1 MLKFIIGSLGA
12 LTITTM
18 SLFSEISLGEKLETQ
33 MWEDMKH
40 ANYKAIEEKIAK
52 QFQSVHTF
60 GALTREAEIGL
71 IKELYLGT
79 YEISDLKFTENGDT
93 IVVTYLISVREKIDN
108 RQLSEKPAPR
118 LSVWKK
124 NDGQWQWI
132 AHANLKE
139 IPANQPKAN
148 IPVPKKS

>member
-1 MLKFIIGSLGA
+1 MLKFIIGSLGM
-12 LTITTM
+12 LTLTTM

-40 ANYKAIEEKIAK
+40 SDYKAVEEKIAK

-60 GALTREAEIGL
+60 GALTREAEIEL
-71 IKELYLGT
+71 IKKLYLGT
-79 YEISDLKFTENGDT
+79 YEISDLKFTESGDV
-93 IVVTYLISVREKIDN
+93 IVVTYLISVREKIKAH
-108 RQLSEKPAPR
+108 QLSEKPAPR

-124 NDGQWQWI
+124 NDGEWQWI

-139 IPANQPKAN
+139 IPTHQPEVN
-148 IPVPKKS
+148 IQVPKKP

>member
-1 MLKFIIGSLGA
+1 MLKFIIRSLGA

-18 SLFSEISLGEKLETQ
+18 PLFSEISLGEKLETQ

-40 ANYKAIEEKIAK
+40 ANYKAIEENIAK

-60 GALTREAEIGL
+60 GALSREAEIEL
-71 IKELYLGT
+71 IKDLYLGT
-79 YEISDLKFTENGDT
+79 YEISDFKLTENGDT
-93 IVVTYLISVREKIDN
+93 IVVTYLISVGEKIEN
-108 RQLSEKPAPR
+108 QQLSAKPAPR

-124 NDGQWQWI
+124 NDGVWQWI

-139 IPANQPKAN
+139 VPSNRPKPNIPA
-148 IPVPKKS
+148 PKKP